1 MSSIEER
8 SKRRERRRKGGK
20 EREGCREGRRKG
32 EDIGN
37 QGGKLGIIELEIS
50 YFIFIEEW
58 VLNIYIWYK
67 RFTI

>member
-1 MSSIEER
+1 LKREVREE
-8 SKRRERRRKGGK
+8 KEEEKEEK

-37 QGGKLGIIELEIS
+37 QGGKLRIIELQIS

-58 VLNIYIWYK
+58 VRVLNVYIYMV
-67 RFTI
+67 

>member
-1 MSSIEER
+1 MKREVREE
-8 SKRRERRRKGGK
+8 KEEEKEEK

-37 QGGKLGIIELEIS
+37 QGGKLRIIELQIS